1 MFQGKS
7 GKSGNASR
15 KHITALTQA
24 LDERLQPVTR
34 AALFLFLTAVRLIC
48 LKA

>member
-1 MFQGKS
+1 MVRGKS
-7 GKSGNASR
+7 GDASDEWL
-15 KHITALTQA
+15 TTLTQA

-48 LKA
+48 PKA